1 MQRVLARIELRQLDL
16 VSAERGLN
24 RFGARVLTADAADAA
39 LDILV
44 QCRPDVL
51 LADLEMPHQ
60 DGYTLIRRIRA
71 LPPARG
77 GATPAAALTAYA
89 GAQDRVRALQA
100 GFQMHLAKPIDTS
113 ELAIVVAGLTRPLAH
128 DQQ

>member
-1 MQRVLARIELRQLDL
+1 MSLDRFDRAILQALQLDGRITNSL
-16 VSAERGLN
+16 LAERVNLSES
-24 RFGARVLTADAADAA
+24 ACL
-39 LDILV
+39 
-44 QCRPDVL
+44 
-51 LADLEMPHQ
+51 
-60 DGYTLIRRIRA
+60 RRIRA